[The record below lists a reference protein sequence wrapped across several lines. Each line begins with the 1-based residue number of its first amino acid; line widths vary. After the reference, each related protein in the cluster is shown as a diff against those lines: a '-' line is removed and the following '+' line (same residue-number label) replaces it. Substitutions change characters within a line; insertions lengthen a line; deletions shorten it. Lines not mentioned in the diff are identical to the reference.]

1 MYYCENKNFTLTLL
15 ERITNV
21 FIPPKTQ
28 KRDLSLNSIF
38 PQYNVIDTD
47 KALTLTAVWCAIRL
61 LAESVSSLPVSVY
74 SKQPNGDKVED
85 SKSPIYN
92 LVKFKPNYYQNK
104 ITFFEFIMLSICTTG
119 NAYVQIIRNNS
130 GTPTQLICL
139 DPDSVTV
146 VINNN
151 ELFYQFINTGKID
164 SGGVLD
170 SSDVLHFKTLTD
182 DGVTGI
188 SPIDQCANALK
199 WGNSLEEFGSTFF
212 SNGAKPSSILQTDRA
227 LSDTALQ
234 RLKTSF
240 NNNYGKLKNS
250 NSTIVLEE
258 GLTFKPISISP
269 EQAQFLSSRQFSI
282 EEVARIFNV
291 PPHMLKDLSKS
302 SFNNIE
308 MQSQEFVTYT
318 LMPYIT
324 RIEQEINL
332 KLFRTN
338 ELGKTF
344 VEFNV
349 NGLLRG
355 DVKSRTEAYKTAIT
369 NGYMSINEVRQKENL
384 NSIEGGD
391 KHFMQMNM
399 TTIEKVG
406 EDAIT

>member
-1 MYYCENKNFTLTLL
+1 LTLL

-28 KRDLSLNSIF
+28 KRDLSLNTIF
-38 PQYNVIDTD
+38 PDANVFDTD

-61 LAESVSSLPVSVY
+61 LAESVSSLPISVY
-74 SKQPNGDKVED
+74 TKQANGDKLED
-85 SKSPIYN
+85 TKSPIYK

-104 ITFFEFIMLSICTTG
+104 ITFFEFIMLSICTEG
-119 NAYVQIIRNNS
+119 NSYVQIVRNNS
-130 GTPTQLICL
+130 GTPVQLICL
-139 DPDSVTV
+139 DPSSVTV
-146 VINNN
+146 VVNNN
-151 ELFYQFINTGKID
+151 ELFYQVD
-164 SGGVLD
+164 GGSVLD
-170 SSDVLHFKTLTD
+170 SSDMLHFKTITD
-182 DGVTGI
+182 DGVTGL
-188 SPIDQCANALK
+188 SPIDQCAKALN
-199 WGNSLEEFGSTFF
+199 WGVSLEEFGSTFF

-240 NNNYGKLKNS
+240 NNNYSKLKNS

-282 EEVARIFNV
+282 EEVARIFNC

-324 RIEQEINL
+324 RIEQEMNL

-384 NSIEGGD
+384 NSINGGD
-391 KHFMQMNM
+391 KHFMQLNM
-399 TTIEKVG
+399 TTIDKIG
-406 EDAIT
+406 EDANTNS

>member
-1 MYYCENKNFTLTLL
+1 MTLL

-21 FIPPKTQ
+21 FLPQTKNQ
-28 KRDLSLNSIF
+28 RDLSLNTIF
-38 PQYNVIDTD
+38 PNANVFDTD
-47 KALTLTAVWCAIRL
+47 KALTLTSVWCAIRL
-61 LAESVSSLPVSVY
+61 LAESVSSLPISVY
-74 SKQPNGDKVED
+74 TKQKNGDKLED
-85 SKSPIYN
+85 TKSPIYN

-104 ITFFEFIMLSICTTG
+104 ITFFEFIMLSICTEG
-119 NAYVQIIRNNS
+119 NAYVKIERNNS
-130 GTPTQLICL
+130 GTPVQLICL
-139 DPDSVTV
+139 DPEIVKV
-146 VINNN
+146 FVN
-151 ELFYQFINTGKID
+151 ENQLYYQTE
-164 SGGVLD
+164 SGVLD
-170 SSDVLHFKTLTD
+170 SSDILHFKTITD
-182 DGVTGI
+182 DGFTGI
-188 SPIDQCANALK
+188 SPIDQCAKALN
-199 WGNSLEEFGSTFF
+199 WSESLEQFGSTFF

-318 LMPYIT
+318 LMPYIN
-324 RIEQEINL
+324 RIEAEMNL

-338 ELGKTF
+338 EIGKTF

-384 NSIEGGD
+384 NSIVGGD

-399 TTIEKVG
+399 TTIDKIG
-406 EDAIT
+406 EDAS

>member
-28 KRDLSLNSIF
+28 KRDLSLNTIF
-38 PQYNVIDTD
+38 PDANVFDTD

-61 LAESVSSLPVSVY
+61 LAESVSSLPISVY
-74 SKQPNGDKVED
+74 TKQPNGDKLED
-85 SKSPIYN
+85 TKSPIYK

-104 ITFFEFIMLSICTTG
+104 ITFFEFIMLSICTEG
-119 NAYVQIIRNNS
+119 NSYVQIVRNNS
-130 GTPTQLICL
+130 GTPVQLICL
-139 DPDSVTV
+139 DPSNVAV
-146 VINNN
+146 VVNNN
-151 ELFYQFINTGKID
+151 ELFYQVD
-164 SGGVLD
+164 GGSVLD
-170 SSDVLHFKTLTD
+170 SSDMLHFKTITD
-182 DGVTGI
+182 DGVTGL
-188 SPIDQCANALK
+188 SPIDQCAKALN
-199 WGNSLEEFGSTFF
+199 WGVSLEEFGSTFF

-324 RIEQEINL
+324 RIEQEMNL

-344 VEFNV
+344 IEFNV

-369 NGYMSINEVRQKENL
+369 NGYMSINEVRQKENM

-399 TTIEKVG
+399 TTIDKVG

>member
-1 MYYCENKNFTLTLL
+1 MTLL

-21 FIPPKTQ
+21 FIPNKTQ
-28 KRDLSLNSIF
+28 KRDLSINNLYPNA
-38 PQYNVIDTD
+38 NVMDTER
-47 KALTLTAVWCAIRL
+47 ALTLTAVWCAIRL
-61 LAESVSSLPVSVY
+61 LSESVSSLPISVFTR
-74 SKQPNGDKVED
+74 KPNGDKIED
-85 SKSPIYN
+85 TKNPIYN
-92 LVKFKPNYYQNK
+92 LVKFKPNSYQNK
-104 ITFFEFIMLSICTTG
+104 ITFFEFIMLSICTDG
-119 NAYVQIIRNNS
+119 NAYARIIRNNA
-130 GTPTQLICL
+130 GRPVELICL
-139 DPDSVTV
+139 DPDNVEV
-146 VINNN
+146 VIKDY
-151 ELFYQFINTGKID
+151 ELFYQVNEN
-164 SGGVLD
+164 GVYD
-170 SSDVLHFKTLTD
+170 ASDILHFKTITD
-182 DGVTGI
+182 DGINGI
-188 SPIDQCANALK
+188 SPIDQCSKALN
-199 WGNSLEEFGSTFF
+199 WSSSLEEFGSTFF

-240 NNNYGKLKNS
+240 NNNYGKLRNS

-291 PPHMLKDLSKS
+291 PPHLLKDLSKS

-324 RIEQEINL
+324 RIEQEMNL

-355 DVKSRTEAYKTAIT
+355 DVKSRTESYKTAIT
-369 NGYMSINEVRQKENL
+369 NGYMSINEVRRKENL
-384 NSIEGGD
+384 NGIKGGD
-391 KHFMQMNM
+391 KYFMQMNM
-399 TTIEKVG
+399 TTIDKIG
-406 EDAIT
+406 EDAS

>member
-1 MYYCENKNFTLTLL
+1 MYYCENNYFTLTLL

-28 KRDLSLNSIF
+28 KRDLSLNTIF
-38 PQYNVIDTD
+38 PDANVFDTD

-61 LAESVSSLPVSVY
+61 LAESVSSLPISVY
-74 SKQPNGDKVED
+74 TKQANGDKLED
-85 SKSPIYN
+85 TKSPIYN

-104 ITFFEFIMLSICTTG
+104 ITFFEFIMLSICTEG
-119 NAYVQIIRNNS
+119 NSYVQIVRNNS
-130 GTPTQLICL
+130 GTPVQLICL
-139 DPDSVTV
+139 DPSNVTV
-146 VINNN
+146 VVNNN
-151 ELFYQFINTGKID
+151 ELFYQVD
-164 SGGVLD
+164 GGAVLD
-170 SSDVLHFKTLTD
+170 SSDMLHFKTITD
-182 DGVTGI
+182 DGVTGL
-188 SPIDQCANALK
+188 SPIDQCAKALN
-199 WGNSLEEFGSTFF
+199 WGVSLEEFGSTFF

-269 EQAQFLSSRQFSI
+269 EQAQFLSSREFSI
-282 EEVARIFNV
+282 SEVSRIFRV
-291 PPHMLKDLSKS
+291 QPHLLMDLSKS

-308 MQSQEFVTYT
+308 MQNQEFLTFT

-324 RIEQEINL
+324 RIEEEMNL

-349 NGLLRG
+349 NGFLRG

-369 NGYMSINEVRQKENL
+369 NGYMSINEVRQKENM

-399 TTIEKVG
+399 TTIDKVG
-406 EDAIT
+406 EDA

>member
-1 MYYCENKNFTLTLL
+1 MYYCENNYFTLTLL

-21 FIPPKTQ
+21 FIPAKTQ

-38 PQYNVIDTD
+38 QNANVFDTD
-47 KALTLTAVWCAIRL
+47 KALTLSAVWCAIRL
-61 LAESVSSLPVSVY
+61 LAESVSSLPISVY
-74 SKQPNGDKVED
+74 SKQANGDKLED

-104 ITFFEFIMLSICTTG
+104 ITFFEYIMLCICTNG
-119 NAYVQIIRNNS
+119 NAYAKIERNNS
-130 GTPTQLICL
+130 GTPTQLLCI
-139 DPDSVTV
+139 DPDNVTI
-146 VINNN
+146 VIKDN
-151 ELFYQFINTGKID
+151 ELFYQVDNE
-164 SGGVLD
+164 GVLD
-170 SSDVLHFKTLTD
+170 ASDVLHFKTITD
-182 DGVTGI
+182 DGINGI
-188 SPIDQCANALK
+188 SPIDQCAKALN
-199 WGNSLEEFGSTFF
+199 WSLSLEEFGATFF

-269 EQAQFLSSRQFSI
+269 EQAQFLASRTFSI
-282 EEVARIFNV
+282 EEVARIFRV
-291 PPHMLKDLSKS
+291 GPHLLMDLTKS

-324 RIEQEINL
+324 RIEEEMNL

-369 NGYMSINEVRQKENL
+369 NGYMSINEVRQKENM
-384 NSIEGGD
+384 NSIDGGD

-406 EDAIT
+406 EDA

>member
-1 MYYCENKNFTLTLL
+1 MTLL

-21 FIPPKTQ
+21 FTPKKTQ
-28 KRDLSLNSIF
+28 KRDLTFNSIF
-38 PQYNVIDTD
+38 PQVNSFDTD

-61 LAESVSSLPVSVY
+61 LAESVSSLPISVY
-74 SKQPNGDKVED
+74 TKQKNGDKLED
-85 SKSPIYN
+85 TKSPIYK
-92 LVKFKPNYYQNK
+92 LVKYKPNYYQSK
-104 ITFFEFIMLSICTTG
+104 ITFFEFIMLSICTDG
-119 NAYVQIIRNNS
+119 NGYAQIVRNNS
-130 GTPTQLICL
+130 GTPVQLLCI
-139 DPDSVTV
+139 DPEKVTIV
-146 VINNN
+146 VNNN
-151 ELFYQFINTGKID
+151 ELFYQVDDGR
-164 SGGVLD
+164 VLD
-170 SSDVLHFKTLTD
+170 SDDVLHFKTITD
-182 DGVTGI
+182 DGIDGL
-188 SPIDQCANALK
+188 SPIDQCAKALK
-199 WGNSLEEFGSTFF
+199 WSESLEEFGSTFF

-234 RLKTSF
+234 RLKSSF
-240 NNNYGKLKNS
+240 NNNYGNLKNS

-258 GLTFKPISISP
+258 GLSFKPISISP

-291 PPHMLKDLSKS
+291 PPHLLKDLSKS

-308 MQSQEFVTYT
+308 MQNQEFLTFT

-324 RIEQEINL
+324 RLEEEMNL

-338 ELGKTF
+338 EIGKTF

-399 TTIEKVG
+399 TTIDKIG
-406 EDAIT
+406 EDAS

>member
-1 MYYCENKNFTLTLL
+1 LTLL

-28 KRDLSLNSIF
+28 KRDLSLNTIF
-38 PQYNVIDTD
+38 PDANVFDTD

-61 LAESVSSLPVSVY
+61 LAESVSSLPISVY
-74 SKQPNGDKVED
+74 TKQKNGDKLED
-85 SKSPIYN
+85 TKSPIYK

-104 ITFFEFIMLSICTTG
+104 ITFFEFIMLSICTEG
-119 NAYVQIIRNNS
+119 NAYVKIVRNNS
-130 GTPTQLICL
+130 GTPVELICL
-139 DPDSVTV
+139 DPEIVNV
-146 VINNN
+146 VINDNQ
-151 ELFYQFINTGKID
+151 LYYQTE
-164 SGGVLD
+164 SGVLD
-170 SSDVLHFKTLTD
+170 SADVLHFKTITD
-182 DGVTGI
+182 DGFTGI
-188 SPIDQCANALK
+188 SPIDQCAKALK
-199 WGNSLEEFGSTFF
+199 WSESLEQFGSTFF

-291 PPHMLKDLSKS
+291 TPHMLKDLSKS

-324 RIEQEINL
+324 RIEQEMNL

-369 NGYMSINEVRQKENL
+369 NGYMSINEVRQKENM

-399 TTIEKVG
+399 TTIDKVG
-406 EDAIT
+406 QDA